1 MVRVQPLTSKYE
13 TQEILVNLKKKSLR
27 DYYITMLA
35 LTTGLRIT
43 DILNLK
49 VWQFRDHHDI
59 EVVEG
64 KTKKIKY
71 IVLSNKLRNMILNY
85 CKNRRSYEY
94 LFKSSKVSK
103 NYKSHKN
110 IPITRQ
116 GYHKSI
122 NRIIKLKD
130 KKLNAHTFRKTY
142 AYWAL
147 KETNN
152 LPLISKCLNHSS
164 QSITMDYLG
173 INQQQINDITRKLEK
188 RFLK

>member
-1 MVRVQPLTSKYE
+1 MVRVKPLISRCE
-13 TQEILVNLKKKSLR
+13 IQEILVKLKKANLR
-27 DYYITMLA
+27 DYYITMIA
-35 LTTGLRIT
+35 ITTGLRIT

-59 EVVEG
+59 AVVEE

-71 IVLSNKLRNMILNY
+71 IVLSNKLRNMILRY

-94 LFKSSKVSK
+94 IFKSNRLSKK
-103 NYKSHKN
+103 HNLHKN
-110 IPITRQ
+110 NPITRQ
-116 GYHKSI
+116 TYYLSI
-122 NRIIKLKD
+122 NNIIKLKD
-130 KKLNAHTFRKTY
+130 KKLNAHTLRKTY

-152 LPLISKCLNHSS
+152 LPLITKCLNHSS
-164 QSITMDYLG
+164 QSITIDYLG
-173 INQQQINDITRKLEK
+173 IDQQQINAITRKLEK